1 MSGATT
7 AGENA
12 WRSVGFALGFA
23 VAFVLVVVALGF
35 LRPS

>member
-1 MSGATT
+1 MT

-12 WRSVGFALGFA
+12 RRATGFALGFA
-23 VAFVLVVVALGF
+23 VAFVLVVVALGY